1 MTQRIAEADGGRVWM
16 ECYEDF
22 NCYETHTRD
31 GITGIAYG
39 PRTETKWYLEIGYKV
54 DGIDEADYEADTEAD
69 AVCLLW
75 SKV

>member
-16 ECYEDF
+16 EWDGDF
-22 NCYETHTRD
+22 NQYLLRHPRWD
-31 GITGIAYG
+31 GYAYYHDIMYG
-39 PRTETKWYLEIGYKV
+39 WCIYILGSLKQMEL
-54 DGIDEADYEADTEAD
+54 TEAD

>member
-16 ECYEDF
+16 EWDETSDRYHIYGSNGAFMTYWHNWRFGWCMYNEGKLILFED
-22 NCYETHTRD
+22 E
-31 GITGIAYG
+31 
-39 PRTETKWYLEIGYKV
+39 
-54 DGIDEADYEADTEAD
+54 EAD